1 MVFYLK
7 INKGENIMKK
17 ICFAILIVLMIIY
30 LSAINVYAT
39 DLNLALYTS
48 ETLEEAFLD
57 ENIQG
62 YDLTNYNQNDTNRV
76 PVYVFRKKGCG
87 NCKNFLNYVAQSLL
101 PTHGEK
107 FRIVS
112 YEVGNTPANFGLI
125 NKIQSYLLGSTTNTV
140 ATPYIIIGDKVF
152 SGFIDTAKQQQ
163 IENTIVDLYNSSKYD
178 VLADMQ
184 INERNF
190 SNNTTNISMRS
201 SKGINKN
208 YLLKTVEVDKSTEN
222 YIDTY
227 EYIKAFDIC
236 ITDNTG
242 TEVTVNDGEYKINI
256 PLSATYD
263 IYKVAHVKNGQIIGT
278 LDATYNNGYIQFTT
292 PNFSDFVIYGKNN
305 VAIPPVT
312 TPSAVPDTTPSVAPT
327 NTPSTVIPNAGE
339 KNPKTADKINVYIA
353 MLVIGIFTLVASSK
367 YITKK

>member
-1 MVFYLK
+1 
-7 INKGENIMKK
+7 MKK
-17 ICFAILIVLMIIY
+17 LCSVILILLMIIY
-30 LSAINVYAT
+30 LCSVNVYAA

-87 NCKNFLNYVAQSLL
+87 NCKNFLNYVAQNLL
-101 PTHGEK
+101 PTHGDK

-125 NKIQSYLLGSTTNTV
+125 NKIQSYLLGNTTNTV
-140 ATPYIIIGDKVF
+140 ATPYIIIGDKIF
-152 SGFIDTAKQQQ
+152 SGFIDISKQQQ
-163 IENTIVDLYNSSKYD
+163 IENTILDLYNSNKYD

-190 SNNTTNISMRS
+190 YNNITNISMRS

-222 YIDTY
+222 YVDTY
-227 EYIKAFDIC
+227 EYIKAFDIY

-242 TEVTVNDGEYKINI
+242 TEVTVNDGEYKISI
-256 PLSATYD
+256 PISTTYD
-263 IYKVAHVKNGQIIGT
+263 MYKVAHVKNGKIVGT
-278 LDATYNNGYIQFTT
+278 LDTIYNNGYIQFTT

-305 VAIPPVT
+305 VETPPVI
-312 TPSAVPDTTPSVAPT
+312 
-327 NTPSTVIPNAGE
+327 TPSTVPDANPSAEPTSNQSTVIQNKGE
-339 KNPKTADKINVYIA
+339 KNPKTADKINLYIA
-353 MLVIGIFTLVASSK
+353 MMLIGIFTLLASSK
-367 YITKK
+367 YITKKVK